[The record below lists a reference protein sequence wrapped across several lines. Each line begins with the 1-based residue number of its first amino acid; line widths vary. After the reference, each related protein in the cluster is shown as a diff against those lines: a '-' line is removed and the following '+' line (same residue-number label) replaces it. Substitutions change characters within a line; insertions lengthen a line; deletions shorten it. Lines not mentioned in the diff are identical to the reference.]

1 MERQSDF
8 ERWRELWKE
17 LNCKTNADEV
27 FSILVKFYSEPHRA
41 YHTLGHIR
49 HCLNEFKNVRHL
61 AMHDKEVELAI
72 WFHDAI
78 YKPVAKDNEERSA
91 RLAEQFLR
99 EAEVPATIVESVSKL
114 ILATKH
120 VNIPLEPDAR
130 LIVDIDLSTLAAPE
144 EIFDEYEKS
153 IRFEYKHVPWL
164 FYKKKRVALLKSFL
178 SRPNIYLTEKFQHRC
193 EVQARQ
199 NLSRSIARLQGR
211 ENWLK
216 QKDLI
221 L

>member
-1 MERQSDF
+1 MTEF
-8 ERWRELWKE
+8 ERWRELWKG

-27 FSILVKFYSEPHRA
+27 FRVLEKYYAEPHRA
-41 YHTLGHIR
+41 YHTLDHIR
-49 HCLNEFKNVRHL
+49 CCLNEFESVRQL
-61 AMHDKEVELAI
+61 AARGNEIELAI

-78 YKPVAKDNEERSA
+78 YKPAAKDNEERSA
-91 RLAEQFLR
+91 CLAEQFLL

-120 VNIPLEPDAR
+120 VNIPYEPDAR

-164 FYKKKRVALLKSFL
+164 FYKRKRAALLTSFL
-178 SRPNIYLTEKFQHRC
+178 SRPNIYLTEEFRERC
-193 EVQARQ
+193 EAQARQ
-199 NLSRSIARLQGR
+199 NLARSIARLR
-211 ENWLK
+211 T
-216 QKDLI
+216 
-221 L
+221 